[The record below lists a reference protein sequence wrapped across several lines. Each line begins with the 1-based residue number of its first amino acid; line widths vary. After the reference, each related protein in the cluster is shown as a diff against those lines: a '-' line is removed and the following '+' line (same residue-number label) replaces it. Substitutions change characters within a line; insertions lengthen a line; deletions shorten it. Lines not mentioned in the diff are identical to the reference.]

1 MIAFVLYT
9 KKIISDAGRAEGA
22 PQGLNIYV
30 PVIVQMA
37 DHDENP
43 DIDLDAEAEDD
54 FEEMMDPMEALANF
68 LTTDDGETIAT
79 SLAGLKD
86 ATEAIVKQL
95 EKQNLIL
102 VKLLSAVGNMKGCEC
117 KAATSA

>member
-1 MIAFVLYT
+1 MP
-9 KKIISDAGRAEGA
+9 G
-22 PQGLNIYV
+22 P
-30 PVIVQMA
+30 

-43 DIDLDAEAEDD
+43 DIDLDAEGEDEFD
-54 FEEMMDPMEALANF
+54 EMDMMDPMEALANF

-79 SLAGLKD
+79 SLACLKD

-102 VKLLSAVGNMKGCEC
+102 VKLLSAVSNMKGCEC
-117 KAATSA
+117 KTVAPVHIAAPA

>member
-1 MIAFVLYT
+1 MP
-9 KKIISDAGRAEGA
+9 G
-22 PQGLNIYV
+22 P
-30 PVIVQMA
+30 

-43 DIDLDAEAEDD
+43 DIDLDAEAEDEFD
-54 FEEMMDPMEALANF
+54 EMMDPMEALANF

-102 VKLLSAVGNMKGCEC
+102 VKLLSAVSNMKGCEC
-117 KAATSA
+117 KAQPQYIAAPA

>member
-1 MIAFVLYT
+1 
-9 KKIISDAGRAEGA
+9 
-22 PQGLNIYV
+22 
-30 PVIVQMA
+30 MA

-43 DIDLDAEAEDD
+43 DIDLDAEGEDEFD
-54 FEEMMDPMEALANF
+54 EMMDPMEALANF

-86 ATEAIVKQL
+86 AADTIAKHM

-102 VKLLSAVGNMKGCEC
+102 VKLLSAVSNMKGCAC
-117 KAATSA
+117 KAPAPVA